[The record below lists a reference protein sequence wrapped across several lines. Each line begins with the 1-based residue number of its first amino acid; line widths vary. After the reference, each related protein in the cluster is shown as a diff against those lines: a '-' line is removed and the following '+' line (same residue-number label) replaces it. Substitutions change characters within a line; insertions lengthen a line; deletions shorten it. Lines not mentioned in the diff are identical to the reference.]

1 MFLGLD
7 EKLGKQFHT
16 LNAEKEGPIKYF
28 ALQVIKQDMLIP
40 YELKKCCKKY
50 KKGKRCKKCPAN

>member
-1 MFLGLD
+1 VLHCHPELLAINLKPSDPKKVESG
-7 EKLGKQFHT
+7 
-16 LNAEKEGPIKYF
+16 YF
-28 ALQVIKQDMLIP
+28 ALQVLQYDIMYP